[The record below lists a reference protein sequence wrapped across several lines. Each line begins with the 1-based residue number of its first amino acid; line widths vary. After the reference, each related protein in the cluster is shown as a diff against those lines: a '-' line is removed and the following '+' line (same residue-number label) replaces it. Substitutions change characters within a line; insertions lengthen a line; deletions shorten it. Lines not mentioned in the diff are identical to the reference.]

1 MDFNNDSSKI
11 QMIDLFKSESSK
23 LENIINQFLKNFEE
37 ISVPEIIGVYYQ
49 VINLKSLVTFL
60 KLNLEKSK
68 NSKENE
74 NTLIIIQKT
83 ENYIEKTFDKNL
95 HPSIMSKLKKIID
108 DSKSEIK
115 NSIPKD
121 KKKTKEDLEI
131 QSKMYEKLRQVMSTK
146 EFVDQYNKG
155 LSKTFQD

>member
-1 MDFNNDSSKI
+1 MDSINGLSKI
-11 QMIDLFKSESSK
+11 EMTYLFKSESVK

-49 VINLKSLVTFL
+49 VINVKSLVTFL

-83 ENYIEKTFDKNL
+83 ENYIEKNFDKNL